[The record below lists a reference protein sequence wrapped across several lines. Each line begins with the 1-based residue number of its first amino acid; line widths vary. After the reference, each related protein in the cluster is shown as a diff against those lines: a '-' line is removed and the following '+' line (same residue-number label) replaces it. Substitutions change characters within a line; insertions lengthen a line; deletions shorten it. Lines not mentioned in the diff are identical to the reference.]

1 MYKPPSHSPNS
12 NSSTPILLGLASL
25 VAVYNFLMPNFDRVL
40 SHLQAYF
47 ANSIKLSDL
56 SLEDGQLLGE
66 VLVNQV
72 KRAKKKGGWRKS
84 AELGKVGVDQ
94 VRNCEERSD
103 ELQIR

>member
-1 MYKPPSHSPNS
+1 MKSHRGASCFATAKPHVDDHLEAR
-12 NSSTPILLGLASL
+12 PIQDAME
-25 VAVYNFLMPNFDRVL
+25 A
-40 SHLQAYF
+40 
-47 ANSIKLSDL
+47 SDL